1 MANNLKICSFE
12 YLLSTVDGLGV
23 ATDWLPRVV
32 KQAFLQS
39 TKDGDVSI
47 SPDPVTMIS
56 GDLSWYNNTDD
67 SQYICVIIH
76 RAPRSITA
84 QSPTTVII
92 QDAWT
97 TLISPVGTAAD
108 YPSVDAD
115 NMGGRLQI
123 DRPAANP
130 DDLLYGRYFL
140 NMDDS
145 QVYVPVGIVPPTWTF
160 NIQYLTAIQT
170 PGTWIEPTQFNG
182 EWSAT
187 ANWARLIALASP
199 VGGS

>member
-67 SQYICVIIH
+67 SQFICVIVH
-76 RAPRSITA
+76 RAPRSIVA

-115 NMGGRLQI
+115 SIGGRLQI
-123 DRPAANP
+123 DRPDANP

-145 QVYVPVGIVPPTWTF
+145 QAYVPVGVLPPTWTF
-160 NIQYLTAIQT
+160 NFQYLAAIQT
-170 PGTWIEPTQFNG
+170 PGTWIEPTQFDG
-182 EWSAT
+182 RWEAT